1 MLLSFSWVFIY
12 PLTVLGLVLARKEQ
26 RCEADSPRWKARW
39 DVPMDPDDVIFYGL
53 VRGAEFP
60 PLQSLLRW
68 QLPLLQLL
76 CEGWSTL
83 CPFGRS
89 AARSAHSIRGPAG
102 HITEVLRENCRQ
114 TSSTKHC
121 FLWCGVQFLE
131 ITFAPTVPPATG
143 PEPGPLPFWEV
154 PMAPPSA
161 CNPSCCL
168 SALSLSPAQQA
179 TFRHWRLPKHHPFY
193 STVTVSAVSRKTPL
207 LKFLCRETYE
217 RSNNLWLFPTAGGF
231 LNPC

>member
-154 PMAPPSA
+154 PMAPPSV

-168 SALSLSPAQQA
+168 SALSLSLQLSRLHSV
-179 TFRHWRLPKHHPFY
+179 TGDFRNITPSTLQLQYQLSQEKH
-193 STVTVSAVSRKTPL
+193 V
-207 LKFLCRETYE
+207 C
-217 RSNNLWLFPTAGGF
+217 SNSCAE
-231 LNPC
+231 